1 MDVLFLKSIK
11 SQVLSIKKRQ
21 MNKEEI
27 IEKLKPIVKPFV
39 QDEAAFMNINE
50 NTHFIKDLNI
60 NSANL
65 VDLVLDV
72 EEAFDIEIDNESMEK
87 MLDLEN
93 TIAIIQTKLALK

>member
-1 MDVLFLKSIK
+1 
-11 SQVLSIKKRQ
+11 

-27 IEKLKPIVKPFV
+27 IEKLKPIVNPFV
-39 QDEAAFMNINE
+39 KDEEAFKNINE

-65 VDLVLDV
+65 VDIVLDV

-93 TIAIIQTKLALK
+93 TIAIIQTKLAEK